1 MSTQEV
7 PLMNRDQDRTL
18 QLRDYV
24 DIISRRKLQIL
35 LVIAL
40 CLGLAMA
47 YGLTRPTLYE
57 AQSKVLVE
65 PIPNPVT
72 AVTSNPQAFVPNMDT
87 EKELVTS
94 DAAAGLVAQR
104 LNIQT
109 TPGLLLKHVTAGVI
123 VNTSVLTVG
132 YSDPNPTAAAR
143 LADAFG
149 EAYISLRTNGAL
161 RQILAASKAAK
172 KQTITLQRQL
182 SRLDDQIARASA
194 SQAQVLQS
202 QRTVLADRL
211 TTTEQRASALDQ
223 SLASQEGG
231 KIVQRANVPKSPS
244 SPNLPLFALLGLLAG
259 LLLGV
264 GLAFLRASLG
274 DHITDKDEIERIVG
288 APIIA
293 EVGTG
298 KRWGRRRSPKLA
310 TVRAPESVTSEGY
323 RTVGSY
329 LQRLKNEGGSQTFMV
344 TSPSEGEGK
353 SEVAANLGVVLAEA
367 ANSVIVVGANLRH
380 PELQGF
386 FGSTEADDLG
396 AMLEDL
402 KHPNTVIADWSERA
416 ENQASLVSSNGARRG
431 DLKVIGDGPVRH
443 SPAAI
448 LSNGRA
454 TGVFDA
460 LRSKAQFILVDA
472 PQVLGVADTS
482 ILTRLVDGALLVV
495 HGDKSTRREVE
506 RAHRALE
513 NAGTRIV
520 GCVYVNPSKK
530 MLSSSS
536 KAN

>member
-7 PLMNRDQDRTL
+7 PLINRDQDRTL

-35 LVIAL
+35 LIIAL

-47 YGLTRPTLYE
+47 YAFTRPTLYQ
-57 AQSKVLVE
+57 AQAKVLVE

-72 AVTSNPQAFVPNMDT
+72 AITSNPQAFVPNMDT

-94 DAAAGLVAQR
+94 DAAANLVAQK
-104 LNIQT
+104 LGIQT
-109 TPGLLLKHVTAGVI
+109 APRLLLKHVTAGVI
-123 VNTSVLTVG
+123 VNTSVLTIA
-132 YSDPNPTAAAR
+132 YSDEDPATAAR

-172 KQTITLQRQL
+172 EQTVTLQRQL
-182 SRLDDQIARASA
+182 TRLDKQIATAPA
-194 SQAQVLQS
+194 SQAQNLQS

-211 TTTEQRASALDQ
+211 TTTQQRAAALDQ

-231 KIVQRANVPKSPS
+231 KIVQHANTPKSAS
-244 SPNLPLFALLGLLAG
+244 SPNLPLLALLGFLIG

-264 GLAFLRASLG
+264 AIAFLRESLG
-274 DHITDKDEIERIVG
+274 DHITDREEIERIVG
-288 APIIA
+288 APVIA

-298 KRWGRRRSPKLA
+298 KRRRRRSSKLT
-310 TVRAPESVTSEGY
+310 TVTTPESLTSEGY

-329 LQRLKNEGGSQTFMV
+329 LQRLKNEGGSQAFMV
-344 TSPSEGEGK
+344 TSPSQGEGK

-367 ANSVIVVGANLRH
+367 ANSVVVVGANLRH

-386 FGSTEADDLG
+386 FGTSEAEDLG

-402 KHPNTVIADWSERA
+402 KHPQTVIADWSARA
-416 ENQASLVSSNGARRG
+416 ENQASMISSNGSRHG
-431 DLKVIGDGPVRH
+431 ELKVIGDGPVRH

-454 TGVFDA
+454 KGVFEA
-460 LRSKAQFILVDA
+460 LRAKTQFILVDA

-495 HGDKSTRREVE
+495 HGNKSTRREVE
-506 RAHRALE
+506 QARRALE
-513 NAGTRIV
+513 NAGTRVV
-520 GCVYVNPSKK
+520 GCVYVNPNKK
-530 MLSSSS
+530 MQSSSS